1 MSELKVHEVLARAF
15 AAEGVDTLFALMG
28 DGNMYWATALAR
40 QHGARIIHARHEH
53 SAVAMADGWARKTG
67 RVGVATTTC
76 GPGFTQI
83 MTALTV
89 AVRRGTPLIV
99 FVGDTPTTD
108 GYHVQGIDQRPLAE
122 ATGARFIALRTMDR
136 LLEDVREA
144 FYVAAYERRPVVL
157 SVPMDLQSRTFEWLP
172 DYRPSAELMPRP
184 QRMAPDPQMIAEAVQ
199 LIAGASKPI
208 ILAGEGAVR
217 SGAGAVLE
225 KLGERT
231 GALLATTLRAKGFFD
246 RSPWAIGISG
256 AFAGDLA
263 REYLAAAD
271 VVIAVGASL
280 SAYTTE
286 QGYMFPNAKVIQID
300 AQPRG
305 LWQGLRVADLHIR
318 ADAQSAATALLAELE
333 KRSAR
338 GEGFR
343 STATKEAIAADRPD
357 ARQQPI
363 DPGTID
369 PRNALLE
376 LDKVIPADWDVVVG
390 VGHFFNFVMTHMRG
404 RVPERWHITHDF
416 GAIGQGLPTAIG
428 VAVARGDG
436 KSDPDRGRRQPAH
449 ARAGARG
456 FATARHQ
463 AADLH
468 AQRRRLQRRGA
479 QAGAGWRRSR
489 RGDLRTSRP
498 CGHRQGLQ
506 PGWRN
511 RRRRRQAQG
520 PVCGT
525 RAGRPLHRLG
535 PARVGQGRVATV
547 PPRLLGRD
555 LRLSARA
562 IPAAPCARCRAP
574 ARSACCDARSAPAC
588 TEPAAAGGARPGA
601 ACVWRPPR
609 PARSTCRDWT
619 STAVLSASMVPRYMG
634 ARGRGICPDS
644 QRMVSVWTAP
654 RVFSVSSDCRAT

>member
-1 MSELKVHEVLARAF
+1 
-15 AAEGVDTLFALMG
+15 
-28 DGNMYWATALAR
+28 
-40 QHGARIIHARHEH
+40 
-53 SAVAMADGWARKTG
+53 
-67 RVGVATTTC
+67 
-76 GPGFTQI
+76 
-83 MTALTV
+83 
-89 AVRRGTPLIV
+89 
-99 FVGDTPTTD
+99 
-108 GYHVQGIDQRPLAE
+108 
-122 ATGARFIALRTMDR
+122 MDR

-172 DYRPSAELMPRP
+172 DYRPSAELLPRP
-184 QRMAPDPQMIAEAVQ
+184 QRMAPDPQMVAEAVQ

-231 GALLATTLRAKGFFD
+231 GALLATTLRAKWLYSTAALGRSASPA
-246 RSPWAIGISG
+246 RSPATWRANISP
-256 AFAGDLA
+256 
-263 REYLAAAD
+263 AAD

-318 ADAQSAATALLAELE
+318 ADHSRPPPPCSPSLE

-416 GAIGQGLPTAIG
+416 GAIGQGPPHCHR
-428 VAVARGDG
+428 RG
-436 KSDPDRGRRQPAH
+436 GRPA
-449 ARAGARG
+449 
-456 FATARHQ
+456 ATAK
-463 AADLH
+463 
-468 AQRRRLQRRGA
+468 
-479 QAGAGWRRSR
+479 
-489 RGDLRTSRP
+489 
-498 CGHRQGLQ
+498 
-506 PGWRN
+506 
-511 RRRRRQAQG
+511 
-520 PVCGT
+520 
-525 RAGRPLHRLG
+525 
-535 PARVGQGRVATV
+535 
-547 PPRLLGRD
+547 
-555 LRLSARA
+555 
-562 IPAAPCARCRAP
+562 
-574 ARSACCDARSAPAC
+574 
-588 TEPAAAGGARPGA
+588 
-601 ACVWRPPR
+601 
-609 PARSTCRDWT
+609 
-619 STAVLSASMVPRYMG
+619 
-634 ARGRGICPDS
+634 
-644 QRMVSVWTAP
+644 
-654 RVFSVSSDCRAT
+654 SS